1 MDVNSESNLGESSQS
16 STLGYICDSLA
27 VNNTSLH
34 VLSATCALCHRI
46 LSSDNE
52 TGDLEAISVCGDC
65 KFLLL
70 EDLETTSPD
79 VYARR
84 MPVSRRRYNSS
95 ESIESM
101 FSQQFS
107 QMITL
112 ARQNHST
119 VFEHD
124 NQSVDGDGAGAAR
137 FVQRTSSRTTPSGS
151 RRWRRVFS
159 DTESDGFDS
168 LYGESESNVSF
179 RRYRAFHGEAD
190 SISYSAYGGDSDASV
205 DGQSFLEN
213 ENFVH
218 PNGESELE
226 SDTDID
232 PMNAGLYQWNSED
245 EEEEEEVEDDSEWE
259 EADIEGNTL
268 ESLRAGAQL
277 HGSSRSNGSNVY
289 INWRRQFLSPEVE
302 GTFPLRIRERIQ
314 AHTGDLLTNFEESEA
329 RNYVGDSGDYLD
341 ARGFEN
347 LLDHLAETESS
358 RRGAPPASVYFVNNM
373 PCMTIGE
380 DKLDSMACAICK
392 DSFTVGT
399 VVNQLPC
406 FHLYHPSCILPWLS
420 ARNTCPLCR
429 YELPT
434 DDKDYEAR
442 KRNGG
447 NDYET
452 LIHQHDVNDDSSLDA
467 TYDAVVD
474 EPSQLHHDRQQRELV
489 NADSVRENGAG
500 GIPRNRWFFLA
511 AAAAPIVS
519 MVGISLMLWFGNPSA
534 DRRCRSG
541 RIPYRR
547 ENSQRRWWSFF

>member
-1 MDVNSESNLGESSQS
+1 MDGNSESNLGESPPS
-16 STLGYICDSLA
+16 STLGYLCDNLA
-27 VNNTSLH
+27 VNNSTLYA
-34 VLSATCALCHRI
+34 LSATCALCHRI
-46 LSSDNE
+46 LSLDNE
-52 TGDLEAISVCGDC
+52 SGDMEAISFCGDC

-79 VYARR
+79 VYPRR
-84 MPVSRRRYNSS
+84 MPVPRRRYNSS
-95 ESIESM
+95 ESIDSI
-101 FSQQFS
+101 FSQQFL

-112 ARQNHST
+112 ARQNQST

-124 NQSVDGDGAGAAR
+124 NQSVDGDGAAR
-137 FVQRTSSRTTPSGS
+137 LVQRTSSRTTPSGS
-151 RRWRRVFS
+151 RRWRRGFS

-190 SISYSAYGGDSDASV
+190 TISYSAYGGDSDASV

-213 ENFVH
+213 ENFGH
-218 PNGESELE
+218 PNGESDLE

-245 EEEEEEVEDDSEWE
+245 EEEEDEGEDDSEWE
-259 EADIEGNTL
+259 EAGTEGNTL
-268 ESLRAGAQL
+268 EAMRAQVQL
-277 HGSSRSNGSNVY
+277 HGSTRSDGSNVL
-289 INWRRQFLSPEVE
+289 INWRRQLLAPEVE
-302 GTFPLRIRERIQ
+302 GTFPVRILEGIRVR
-314 AHTGDLLTNFEESEA
+314 TGDLLTNFGESEG
-329 RNYVGDSGDYLD
+329 RNYNGGSGDYID

-347 LLDHLAETESS
+347 LLEHLAETESS
-358 RRGAPPASVYFVNNM
+358 RRGAPPASVSFVNNM
-373 PCMTIGE
+373 PCMTITE
-380 DKLDSMACAICK
+380 DKVDGTACAICK

-399 VVNQLPC
+399 VINQLPC
-406 FHLYHPSCILPWLS
+406 YHLYHPSCIIPWLS

-447 NDYET
+447 TEEYET
-452 LIHQHDVNDDSSLDA
+452 LGIQQHDVNDDSSLDA
-467 TYDAVVD
+467 MYDGAVV
-474 EPSQLHHDRQQRELV
+474 EPSQLRHGGERELV
-489 NADSVRENGAG
+489 NADSVGENGARD
-500 GIPRNRWFFLA
+500 IPRNRWFFLA
-511 AAAAPIVS
+511 AAAAPIVG

-534 DRRCRSG
+534 DRRSQSG
-541 RIPYRR
+541 RIPLRK